1 MTMCCPGRAP
11 AARHAALLPAADD
24 GGVPRRGRQARH
36 LARAA
41 RSPAAAPPAPARD
54 TRVRLVHTQVSILFT
69 FQSEVSISTE
79 GNLTI
84 FFLFIVLNHNFPVQ
98 VSSVRSCLGAAVHR
112 VPADVL
118 RPPRHRARAHGL
130 RVRAAEVLRGVRRG
144 VLLGA
149 RQRGRHPRQVQCSW
163 PGPPQAAPRVETFK
177 QVRRRTIYLKYRF
190 YKYLPICCRTLKQL
204 RPTDRLRPT
213 LPRICEESDG
223 GHAASRGRG
232 GMSRLRSASECSL
245 ESVESDS
252 DAGLH
257 AAGAASSSDPE
268 SDIEMEVITEALVVT
283 QFGWGFK
290 SHPDVPPT
298 PSCTASPLPL
308 S

>member
-1 MTMCCPGRAP
+1 VVRPALGRVPHRARQHRHLPGENEGPAQAPVLHRRVLLPPGVLPARGPAARHPRARRPRLHLAVAVLGLGPPPHGGDPGHQAGQQTTAGRAP

-54 TRVRLVHTQVSILFT
+54 TRVRLVHTQVSA
-69 FQSEVSISTE
+69 
-79 GNLTI
+79 
-84 FFLFIVLNHNFPVQ
+84 
-98 VSSVRSCLGAAVHR
+98 VRSCLGAAVHG

-177 QVRRRTIYLKYRF
+177 QNVETVAAHG
-190 YKYLPICCRTLKQL
+190 PAEADTAAHL
-204 RPTDRLRPT
+204 RG
-213 LPRICEESDG
+213 E
-223 GHAASRGRG
+223 
-232 GMSRLRSASECSL
+232 
-245 ESVESDS
+245 
-252 DAGLH
+252 
-257 AAGAASSSDPE
+257 
-268 SDIEMEVITEALVVT
+268 
-283 QFGWGFK
+283 
-290 SHPDVPPT
+290 
-298 PSCTASPLPL
+298 
-308 S
+308 

>member
-1 MTMCCPGRAP
+1 M
-11 AARHAALLPAADD
+11 
-24 GGVPRRGRQARH
+24 
-36 LARAA
+36 
-41 RSPAAAPPAPARD
+41 
-54 TRVRLVHTQVSILFT
+54 
-69 FQSEVSISTE
+69 
-79 GNLTI
+79 
-84 FFLFIVLNHNFPVQ
+84 
-98 VSSVRSCLGAAVHR
+98 RSCLGAAVHG

-149 RQRGRHPRQVQCSW
+149 RQRGRHPRQVQCSG

-177 QVRRRTIYLKYRF
+177 QVRHRTIYLKYRF
-190 YKYLPICCRTLKQL
+190 YKYLPICYRTLKQL

-290 SHPDVPPT
+290 SHPDVPPP